1 MKKIVSWMLLFAL
14 LVSLCACAK
23 KEEAAATE
31 PTRLPT
37 YEEILLQI
45 EEEKKADV
53 TPPEELFGHIDQTV
67 PVDGV
72 YKIWSIEGIKNI
84 ANHPEGKFELLCNID
99 MGGAEIEPIPEL
111 TGELNGM
118 YFTVRNFTVKGNADG
133 NFGFIGLNKGYVH
146 NLTIE
151 NVTFIPEGE
160 VKNIGALAG
169 VNEGTLLRNFV
180 NESTLTVTS
189 AAEGAACGGMVGLN
203 TGKFQNHTCYVD
215 VIVDTPAAMYVGG
228 IVGRAEGGL
237 IEFAN
242 QEGKLVISG
251 ENKTVGVMAG
261 RITEQHLRDCAFLG
275 EQNTL
280 NDKLFENYFG
290 EDENVTYEAMWLRE
304 NGREPLSPA
313 QQELR
318 DRVVEEMNAMGLV
331 EWYTTQDMLHSCP
344 CLLTICHGNYEPGK
358 LHVGVPYNHKGGSF
372 ARFNYCRDEDGA
384 MSDWVYTLESYDGYD
399 IYLGN
404 DCSTA
409 LQHAWWTVSNST
421 DIIRC
426 TYMHPMYQEQNGC
439 ILVGDLPME
448 EGIDKKG
455 NKYTGHYTD
464 PYVRAMDEQTL
475 FEAYAL
481 MRKGDAYYSI
491 TEDGGHTRM
500 CSADPVVVR
509 DENGL
514 ISAEYSYVLSTEQ
527 GAPGVTDPYFM
538 SWRVDYAYTFGAL
551 RKSYKLPVTCEELLT
566 GEMEPVE
573 WSISGDMDGKMG
585 MVTGTIKANYY
596 LDSATM
602 VITDSQG
609 KEYATYTLFPTVGKY
624 YEGVD
629 SDSGIRNYN
638 DQFNMN
644 LFTSPLQNLQFE
656 KGETYTYTVSIHLG
670 TGDDIQVKTG
680 SFTQGQA

>member
-1 MKKIVSWMLLFAL
+1 MKKLISFVLLFAL

-23 KEEAAATE
+23 EQAAATE
-31 PTRLPT
+31 PTYIPT
-37 YEEILLQI
+37 YEEILAQI
-45 EEEKKADV
+45 DAEKKAAI

-72 YKIWSIEGIKNI
+72 YKIWSLEGIKNI
-84 ANHPEGKFELLCNID
+84 AKHPEGKFELLCHID
-99 MGGAEIEPIPEL
+99 LEGAELEPIPEF

-118 YFTVRNFTVKGNADG
+118 YFTVRNFTVKGNANG

-151 NVTFIPEGE
+151 NVTFVPEGQL
-160 VKNIGALAG
+160 KNIGALAG

-180 NESTLTVTS
+180 NESTMTVTS
-189 AAEGAACGGMVGLN
+189 AAEGANCGGMVGLN
-203 TGKFQNHTCYVD
+203 TGKFQNHTCFVD
-215 VIVDTPAAMYVGG
+215 LIVDTPAAMNVGG
-228 IVGRAEGGL
+228 IVGCAEGGL

-242 QEGKLVISG
+242 QEGKLVIKG

-261 RITEQHLRDCAFLG
+261 KISNQHLRDCAFLG

-290 EDENVTYEAMWLRE
+290 QDENVTYESMWLRE
-304 NGREPLSPA
+304 NGREPLPPA
-313 QQELR
+313 QQKLR
-318 DRVVEEMNAMGLV
+318 DRVVEQMNAMGLV
-331 EWYTTQDMLHSCP
+331 EWHTTQDLLHSCS
-344 CLLTICHGNYEPGK
+344 CLLTVCHGNYMPGM
-358 LHVGVPYNHKGGSF
+358 LHVGIPYNHKGSSL
-372 ARFNYCRDEDGA
+372 ARFNYCRDENGA
-384 MSDWVYTLESYDGYD
+384 MSDWVYPLESYDGFD
-399 IYLGN
+399 MYLGN

-409 LQHAWWTVSNST
+409 LQQAWWTVSNST

-426 TYMHPMYQEQNGC
+426 TYMHPMYTEQNGC
-439 ILVGDLPME
+439 IPIGDLPMD
-448 EGIDKKG
+448 EGIDEKG
-455 NKYTGHYTD
+455 KKYTGHYTD
-464 PYVRAMDEQTL
+464 PYVRVIGEQEL

-491 TEDGGHTRM
+491 TKDGGHARM
-500 CSADPVVVR
+500 CAADPVVVR
-509 DENGL
+509 NENGL

-527 GAPGVTDPYFM
+527 GAPAVTEPYFM
-538 SWRVDYAYTFGAL
+538 SWRVNYPYSFGAL
-551 RKSYKLPVTCEELLT
+551 RKSYKLPCTMEELLT

-573 WSISGDMDGKMG
+573 ASISGDMDGKMG
-585 MVTGTIKANYY
+585 MVTGIIKANYF

-609 KEYATYTLFPTVGKY
+609 KEYAKYTLFPTVAKY
-624 YEGVD
+624 REASD
-629 SDSGIRNYN
+629 SDSGMRNYN

-656 KGETYTYTVSIHLG
+656 MGETYSYTVTIHLA
-670 TGDDIQVKTG
+670 TGDDIQVKAG
-680 SFTQGQA
+680 SFTQGKA